1 MLSTMVRPIREKTN
15 FNSFDKNLLCIMVG
29 PRTKTTIREHKIDK
43 IPLYHTRHC
52 LRYNLWATHATGMA
66 L

>member
-1 MLSTMVRPIREKTN
+1 MLSTMVRPIREKKN
-15 FNSFDKNLLCIMVG
+15 FDSFDKNLLCIMGG

-43 IPLYHTRHC
+43 ILLYHTGNC
-52 LRYNLWATHATGMA
+52 LQYNLWATHTTGMA

>member
-1 MLSTMVRPIREKTN
+1 MLSTMVRPRREKMN

-43 IPLYHTRHC
+43 ILLYHTGNC
-52 LRYNLWATHATGMA
+52 LQYNLWATHTTGMA